1 MNQNNNRIVYRDGR
15 KWINHRID
23 GRGPDTSHHKLN
35 LAIQRATRSIQKH
48 GDGQLK
54 VIDENNDT
62 IVYQVCDED
71 TIYETANDEP
81 EIELWQCEQPYSW
94 RQKEILNWILQKCL
108 KKSFEVILESTHILN
123 CDTDA
128 SSE

>member
-81 EIELWQCEQPYSW
+81 EIELWAMRTTLLMEAKRNFELDFTKMSE
-94 RQKEILNWILQKCL
+94 KEFR
-108 KKSFEVILESTHILN
+108 SYFREYAHP
-123 CDTDA
+123 
-128 SSE
+128 